1 MKIFVG
7 VFILFA
13 VISTAVSVAVLETVF
28 VLFSAPEATAVFP
41 AERSRDIPLDRQIAV
56 NFSKPIKRQG
66 VKILIYPQTEG
77 EIRFE
82 NSLVPRHLYKKMIFT
97 PVFGLEPD
105 TEYFVEIKEIKGFG
119 LDKAASFSFNFKTA
133 PGAAKSGIGEVMGAE
148 GSVEPGGKGALLD
161 IALDWQDHPLSC
173 EAASLKMALAGKG
186 IKITEGEIMEEIGF
200 DPTLHEQSI
209 WGDPYRAFVGDIDGK
224 MCSTGYGVYW
234 EPTAEAALKWRPA
247 EFFSDWSL
255 DNLIREIK
263 SGNPVVVWGK
273 LDVEQL
279 TDCSWFTSE
288 GKYIKA
294 YKETHVRLVV
304 GFTGPAENPENI
316 IINDPLA
323 GRLYWPTS
331 YFLEN
336 WKVFGN
342 SGVVVR

>member
-1 MKIFVG
+1 M
-7 VFILFA
+7 
-13 VISTAVSVAVLETVF
+13 SVSRIPEDLDLEEAIA
-28 VLFSAPEATAVFP
+28 SGEEPEG
-41 AERSRDIPLDRQIAV
+41 AEEIA
-56 NFSKPIKRQG
+56 
-66 VKILIYPQTEG
+66 
-77 EIRFE
+77 
-82 NSLVPRHLYKKMIFT
+82 
-97 PVFGLEPD
+97 
-105 TEYFVEIKEIKGFG
+105 
-119 LDKAASFSFNFKTA
+119 
-133 PGAAKSGIGEVMGAE
+133 GAGAFRPGAE

-342 SGVVVR
+342 WILGVRLPTWWRLGCRSLKVLVLGSFLWET